1 MRIDFSRLIAMG
13 TGLLVA
19 FMAIPSKAVEPYGPA
34 NAQITIV
41 AMDPMAAPLAC
52 DCVKGYAQRKYEK
65 LVDHLAQKTGMTV
78 RVVWSESLVT
88 ALGSQTKTAEIVIGK
103 DSVVRSDAKQ
113 AKRNLLPIAKL
124 TDLAGSTQQKG
135 LFVVLQDNPAA
146 SLLDLEGYQILFGPV
161 DCDEKDAAPKK
172 KLADLEI
179 EFKSGEVC
187 PSCAIGAKKLTELDA
202 KGKFATVISSYAGPL
217 LEGCGTIKKGDLKIV
232 GESDPVPFIS
242 AFVDNSLTPE
252 VQKKITV
259 ALLSMS
265 ESPELLQA
273 METKQGFVPYA
284 VADLATEKK
293 SGQSIR

>member
-146 SLLDLEGYQILFGPV
+146 SLLDLEGYQIFFGPV